1 MSVPDE
7 FPRPKLAGQFV
18 NPNKRREGMT
28 SASLSQSVIN
38 RPTSVI
44 PHQRQLVE
52 WGISLY
58 VAKEKYY

>member
-38 RPTSVI
+38 RPASVI
-44 PHQRQLVE
+44 PH
-52 WGISLY
+52 
-58 VAKEKYY
+58 